1 MTTQQREWKQRIVN
15 LQYLDDG
22 IEEACIAKVWK
33 TLKHHTNSVVTID
46 NYIKY
51 SLDFL
56 CPIKTTE
63 AFEAVDW
70 LADLPQQTWPQAG
83 HR

>member
-1 MTTQQREWKQRIVN
+1 MTSYT
-15 LQYLDDG
+15 
-22 IEEACIAKVWK
+22 
-33 TLKHHTNSVVTID
+33 TD

-56 CPIKTTE
+56 HPIKTAE

-70 LADLPQQTWPQAG
+70 LADLT
-83 HR
+83 